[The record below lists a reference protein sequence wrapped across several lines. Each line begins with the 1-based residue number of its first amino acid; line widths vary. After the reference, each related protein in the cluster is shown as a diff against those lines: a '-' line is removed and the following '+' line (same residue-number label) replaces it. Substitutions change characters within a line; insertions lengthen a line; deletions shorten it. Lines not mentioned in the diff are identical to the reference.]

1 VTAKAKYGDTAVLA
15 TDIVLSGN
23 ITPPAEAWRLAVTE
37 ICQHSPSSQK
47 NGSPKGAFLGL
58 CEAGLIKAIPAGSYS
73 KSVHNQA
80 KGYALRAFSLLS
92 SDPALAGDRK
102 TLWQKVMDGKVKRH
116 NGQMDV
122 VLALW
127 QHGLL
132 QSS

>member
-1 VTAKAKYGDTAVLA
+1 MVLPRVHFS
-15 TDIVLSGN
+15 DYVK
-23 ITPPAEAWRLAVTE
+23 PV
-37 ICQHSPSSQK
+37 SSRQ
-47 NGSPKGAFLGL
+47 F
-58 CEAGLIKAIPAGSYS
+58 
-73 KSVHNQA
+73 QA

>member
-1 VTAKAKYGDTAVLA
+1 
-15 TDIVLSGN
+15 
-23 ITPPAEAWRLAVTE
+23 LAVAE
-37 ICQHSPSSQK
+37 IWQHSLSSRK

-58 CEAGLIKAIPAGSYS
+58 CEAGLVKGIPVGSYT
-73 KSVHNQA
+73 KSIHNQA
-80 KGYALRAFSLLS
+80 KAYALRAFALLS

-127 QHGLL
+127 QHDLL
-132 QSS
+132 QRS